1 MLYGNRKWEKVVL
14 GGMKWH
20 NCHLEPSKYIIKA
33 VLKLIMAVL
42 KV

>member
-20 NCHLEPSKYIIKA
+20 NCHLEPFNYSIKG
-33 VLKLIMAVL
+33 VLKLIMVVL